1 MTPDHGDGINS
12 HLPAAGLAVAAKH
25 AIMIEMFRFGFVN
38 LASVIS
44 LACVLAAVQLN
55 DTDGVSHAPFDLHKQ
70 KAAVL
75 IFVGVDCPISNS
87 YAPEINR
94 IVKDYAGNGFDFFIV
109 YSDPALSVADAKKH
123 TKDYGYQCPALMDS
137 DQVLMKQAKAT
148 VTPQAVVMDASGQ
161 SLYSGR
167 IDNWYEDF
175 GKQRY
180 APTTHDLR
188 DALDA
193 IAAGKKVATPV
204 TKVVGCPI

>member
-1 MTPDHGDGINS
+1 MTPDRADGINPR
-12 HLPAAGLAVAAKH
+12 LPATGLAIAAKH
-25 AIMIEMFRFGFVN
+25 AIMVKMLRFGFMN
-38 LASVIS
+38 WAAVIS
-44 LACVLAAVQLN
+44 LTCVLAAVQVN
-55 DTDGVSHAPFDLHKQ
+55 DTDGVLRAPFDLHKQ

-87 YAPEINR
+87 YAPQINR
-94 IVKDYAGNGFDFFIV
+94 IVKDYSGKAFDFFIV

-123 TKDYGYQCPALMDS
+123 TKDFGYQCPALMDS
-137 DQVLMKQAKAT
+137 HQVLMKLAQAT

-161 SLYSGR
+161 ALYSGR

-193 IAAGKKVATPV
+193 IAAGKKVAMPV
-204 TKVVGCPI
+204 TKAVGCPI